1 MRRPAT
7 VLALVAAPLALAA
20 LLLTGGCAAA
30 PGDRAA
36 AAPPEFRF
44 PPEWAPH
51 DAIWMGWSPSAS
63 RRHVQVEMIR
73 AMAPHVRIRLM
84 VNSDR
89 ARAEAMEALDA
100 AGVAR
105 DQVEYLQHPTSNFWI
120 RDPGP
125 RFLSDGRRLAV
136 AEFGWNAYGYPRE
149 LLIGSATLN
158 RIAVAES
165 MAARLSL
172 PVVSTSVVSE
182 GGGLD
187 ASDAVLLG
195 YKGTALQRNPGV
207 PIADI
212 EREYLRVYGKQKVVW
227 LDQSP
232 ISDRV
237 FAGPKLR
244 NYFGD
249 GANGHIDEYARFVS
263 NDTIVIAQIDETDA
277 EDNPLSRADSEI
289 LRDNLAQLRAATN
302 VDGQP
307 FHVITLP
314 VPALRHHVR
323 TTRLRE
329 QDKKGDTLN
338 ALYRDFKVGD
348 EINWVSAT
356 SYLNFV
362 VTNGVVLVPRYWRE
376 GLPERERD
384 KDEQARRTLQGLFPD
399 RRMVQ
404 IDPSDINRSGG
415 GMHCGTQQ
423 QPRLPGSPTAR

>member
-1 MRRPAT
+1 M
-7 VLALVAAPLALAA
+7 
-20 LLLTGGCAAA
+20 
-30 PGDRAA
+30 
-36 AAPPEFRF
+36 
-44 PPEWAPH
+44 
-51 DAIWMGWSPSAS
+51 WMGWSPSAP

-84 VNSDR
+84 VDSER
-89 ARAEAMEALDA
+89 AKAEAMEALDT
-100 AGVAR
+100 AGVLPAR
-105 DQVEYLQHPTSNFWI
+105 VEYVLHPMSNFWT

-125 RFLSDGRRLAV
+125 RFLSDGRHLAV

-149 LLIGSATLN
+149 LLIGSPTLD

-165 MAARLSL
+165 MARFLKL
-172 PVVSTSVVSE
+172 PVVLTPVVSE

-187 ASDAVLLG
+187 VSDAVILG
-195 YKGTALQRNPGV
+195 YRGTALQRNPGV
-207 PIADI
+207 PIAEI

-237 FAGPKLR
+237 FSGPKLR

-263 NDTIVIAQIDETDA
+263 NDTLVIAQIDEADA
-277 EDNPLSRADSEI
+277 EDNPLSRADHDI

-307 FHVITLP
+307 FHVIILP

-323 TTRLRE
+323 TTHLRE
-329 QDKKGDTLN
+329 QDKKSDTLN

-348 EINWVSAT
+348 EIHWVSAT

-376 GLPERERD
+376 GLPDRERD

-399 RRMVQ
+399 RQMVQ
-404 IDPSDINRSGG
+404 IDPSDVNRSGG
-415 GMHCGTQQ
+415 GMHCSTQQ
-423 QPRLPGSPTAR
+423 QPRLPGGVPPAR